1 MPPSADD
8 VGMRPALAPRLAAR
22 GLGVVLLALAP
33 AALAPVAQAAPRATH
48 ITSPASPSYFLDDA
62 ALTGP
67 GDNRLM
73 VQGRSEGASPGDAVD
88 LRCYGTFTPEQPY
101 VVVETGVRI
110 APDGTFALPDADHP
124 TPPPLSRIADEHCV
138 LRAVPAGTAPTAL
151 GSFTG
156 PELLTGSDARF
167 GLTGA
172 GANTGLLFDH
182 FLSVPGREGYFD
194 YASLGAC
201 GIVYARPSAVG
212 TVGYGRASPFDCAAY
227 PWWRGD
233 GTTPGLEVDGAMAY
247 DAFGRSKLDEERGRA
262 LPGFGP
268 MAVDERRF
276 DPAGTSGL
284 RETQVLQRC
293 LGADGRPLNAITGA
307 GCRSFADTGVRVV
320 RTIRQEPGGARSTIT
335 DRYESADGREH
346 RLRLLYEYDQFQAGD
361 GATPAGY
368 RFPGQATFGTFQ
380 QYDQVGPFPVSSGI
394 VEIQTD
400 ATLPEGSL
408 GNPLGAIAFSALPDA
423 ISFYGNDGFF
433 AAWSRTVPAGGAVEL
448 TQSFVL
454 GRRQDDVSAGA
465 RAALDAFAAPV
476 ISLAAPPTAAV
487 TAPVHVVEGQA
498 SDNVGLTRVTVNGVA
513 VTPGPDGAFSAP
525 VTLVPGVNVV
535 TAQAED
541 AGGRTAQ
548 AQVELVHA
556 PAAARRCRV
565 PKVRQK
571 PLATAKRML
580 VKAGCR
586 VGKVTAKRAR
596 RTRAGR
602 VIDQRTRPGRLVKA
616 GTRVGLDVARKAKPK
631 RRSTRRG

>member
-1 MPPSADD
+1 
-8 VGMRPALAPRLAAR
+8 MRPALAP
-22 GLGVVLLALAP
+22 LLACCAV
-33 AALAPVAQAAPRATH
+33 AAAAIPSSALAAPRTTH
-48 ITSPASPSYFLDDA
+48 VTSPASPSYFLDDA

-67 GDNRLM
+67 ADNRLT
-73 VQGRSEGASPGDAVD
+73 VTGSSEGASPGDAVD
-88 LRCYGTFTPEQPY
+88 LRCYSTFTPEQPF
-101 VVVETGVRI
+101 VVVESGVRI
-110 APDGTFALPDADHP
+110 AADGTFGLPDADHP

-138 LRAVPAGTAPTAL
+138 LRAVPAGTHPTAL

-167 GLTGA
+167 GLADA

-182 FLSVPGREGYFD
+182 FASFPGREGYFD

-233 GTTPGLEVDGAMAY
+233 GTTPGLEVDGAIAY

-262 LPGFGP
+262 LPGFQP
-268 MAVDERRF
+268 MAVDERSF

-284 RETQVLQRC
+284 RETQTLQRC
-293 LGADGRPLNAITGA
+293 VGEDGRPLSAITGA
-307 GCRSFADTGVRVV
+307 GCRAFADTGVRVV
-320 RTIRQEPGGARSTIT
+320 RTIRQDPGGARSTVT
-335 DRYESADGREH
+335 DRYESVDGAAH
-346 RLRLLYEYDQFQAGD
+346 ALRLLYEYDQFQTAD
-361 GATPAGY
+361 GAAPAGY
-368 RFPGQATFGTFQ
+368 RFPGQASFGTFQ

-423 ISFYGNDGFF
+423 VSFYGNDGFF
-433 AAWSRTVPAGGAVEL
+433 AAWTRTVPAGGAVEL

-454 GRRQDDVSAGA
+454 GRRQADVLARA
-465 RAALDAFAAPV
+465 RAAQDAFAGPA
-476 ISLAAPPTAAV
+476 ISLTARSGPQVSSPAQVVDGRAA
-487 TAPVHVVEGQA
+487 
-498 SDNVGLTRVTVNGVA
+498 DNVELAGVTVNGTPVA
-513 VTPGPDGAFSAP
+513 PEPDGAFSAP
-525 VTLVPGVNVV
+525 VTLAPGVNTI
-535 TAQAED
+535 TAQASD
-541 AGGRTAQ
+541 AGGRVAQ
-548 AQVELVHA
+548 AQVELVYA
-556 PAAARRCRV
+556 PRAAARRCRV

-571 PLATAKRML
+571 PLAVARRLL

-596 RTRAGR
+596 RTRPGR
-602 VIDQRTRPGRLVKA
+602 VIDQGTRPGRLVRA
-616 GTRVGLDVARKAKPK
+616 GTRVRLDVARKAAP
-631 RRSTRRG
+631 RHRGTRRR